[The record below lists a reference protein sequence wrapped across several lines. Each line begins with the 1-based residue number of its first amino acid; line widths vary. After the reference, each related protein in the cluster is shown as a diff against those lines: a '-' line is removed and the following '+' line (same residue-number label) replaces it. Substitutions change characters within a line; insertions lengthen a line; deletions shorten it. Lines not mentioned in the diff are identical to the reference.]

1 MFIHLAVIIPHA
13 LIIPQYENN
22 IPINGTSTTSQ
33 LTSTDIDM
41 ALNYLQCCCV
51 WKGSLARLSTDSG
64 GSFFFKGQE
73 NIFVL

>member
-1 MFIHLAVIIPHA
+1 MGQVQRHRH
-13 LIIPQYENN
+13 
-22 IPINGTSTTSQ
+22 SSQ
-33 LTSTDIDM
+33 STDIDM